1 MDMPETD
8 DRLIIPLSHQWSFR
22 SKFHKGESI
31 VDLPHCW
38 NERDTFQLGVR
49 YQQGCGSY
57 TRSFEMSEA
66 MMARPG
72 AHWILRSEGF
82 YGTGIL
88 RANGRR
94 VCRVDGQYLG
104 LSQEVTRFLHAG
116 RVNTFEVSLSNA
128 YKRYVLPGKKNPDF
142 LLHGGLAGRVWLERR
157 PEVHVVDRSLYAACS
172 DALGARPMVSVSL
185 SIRNASRTTVQG
197 CSIRTSLYSPTGALV
212 GMANSDPLAL
222 GAGKTHD
229 LRVALAVDDPD
240 LWDLNQPSLYRAVCE
255 LQRDGVATDRAS
267 TSFGIRDVVFDG
279 EKGFFLNGNRI
290 YLQGVNRH
298 ESIPGFGNA
307 MPPSLHREDAQQI
320 RDLGLNL
327 VRLSHYPQHPAF
339 LDACDALGVLVYAE
353 IASWKSVRPGPWA
366 RAAYRQLRDMI
377 QRDRNHPSIVLWGF
391 GNESRSRLAFRK
403 MGRIVQELDPTRA
416 TIYAENHLHRG
427 SRWRT
432 LKQTDVLGVNYELDR
447 LDDAHAL
454 SRNGSVLISEVSNC
468 AYTTRGDE
476 EAELKQI
483 AAFERDAALLR
494 DRPFVAGYA
503 LWCYADYASQ
513 RRGRCRRQPGL
524 VDAWRTPK
532 MSASYMQAGLAK
544 ELFLHAYGDWGLN
557 TEGSTRNI
565 HLFSNAERLILRVKG
580 KILADVEAKQYTL
593 VTVPFYPEELQIVAR
608 GGDEDRLVSLIPYG
622 TAVGIVLEPDRQV
635 GNASK
640 RETVGVRV
648 RVVDAAGETVSD
660 HHDEV
665 CLSAEGPGRI
675 RFFSQRDSVEIHA
688 GVGRFFVTGTGASC
702 PVTLRATQNTLSA
715 GVAVVEYTD
724 G

>member
-1 MDMPETD
+1 
-8 DRLIIPLSHQWSFR
+8 
-22 SKFHKGESI
+22 
-31 VDLPHCW
+31 
-38 NERDTFQLGVR
+38 
-49 YQQGCGSY
+49 
-57 TRSFEMSEA
+57 
-66 MMARPG
+66 
-72 AHWILRSEGF
+72 
-82 YGTGIL
+82 
-88 RANGRR
+88 
-94 VCRVDGQYLG
+94 
-104 LSQEVTRFLHAG
+104 
-116 RVNTFEVSLSNA
+116 
-128 YKRYVLPGKKNPDF
+128 
-142 LLHGGLAGRVWLERR
+142 
-157 PEVHVVDRSLYAACS
+157 
-172 DALGARPMVSVSL
+172 
-185 SIRNASRTTVQG
+185 
-197 CSIRTSLYSPTGALV
+197 
-212 GMANSDPLAL
+212 
-222 GAGKTHD
+222 
-229 LRVALAVDDPD
+229 
-240 LWDLNQPSLYRAVCE
+240 
-255 LQRDGVATDRAS
+255 
-267 TSFGIRDVVFDG
+267 
-279 EKGFFLNGNRI
+279 
-290 YLQGVNRH
+290 
-298 ESIPGFGNA
+298 
-307 MPPSLHREDAQQI
+307 
-320 RDLGLNL
+320 
-327 VRLSHYPQHPAF
+327 LSHYPQHPAF

-366 RAAYRQLRDMI
+366 RAAYRQLRNMI

-403 MGRIVQELDPTRA
+403 MGRIVQDLDPTRA

-565 HLFSNAERLILRVKG
+565 HLFSNAERLVVRVKE
-580 KILADVEAKQYTL
+580 KVLADLEAKQYTL

-608 GGDEDRLVSLIPYG
+608 VGDQERLVSLVPYG
-622 TAVGIVLEPDRQV
+622 AAVGLVIEPDRQV
-635 GNASK
+635 CNAAN
-640 RETVGVRV
+640 RDTIGVRI
-648 RVVDAAGETVSD
+648 RVVDAAGGTVSD
-660 HHDEV
+660 HQSEV
-665 CLSAEGPGRI
+665 CLSAVGPGRI
-675 RFFSQRDSVEIHA
+675 RFFSQRDSVEMHA
-688 GVGRFFVTGTGASC
+688 GVGRFFVTGSGASG